1 MSSTLGKRNRV
12 LTIAALLAAG
22 FGLLSIFSAATVLFG
37 PAAAQQ
43 SAGAYAGFVVWF
55 NFASGFAYV
64 LAGYALWTMQRW
76 GVWLALLITVA
87 IAFIAFGFGR
97 HIASG
102 AAYEM
107 RTVAALGFRFAVW
120 LAITSVAY
128 VSITRTHHR

>member
-1 MSSTLGKRNRV
+1 MVITLSKRSLV
-12 LTIAALLAAG
+12 LTIVALAAAG
-22 FGLLSIFSAATVLFG
+22 FGLLSIFSAGMVLFG
-37 PAAAQQ
+37 PAAAQTG
-43 SAGAYAGFVVWF
+43 AGAYAGFVVWF

-87 IAFIAFGFGR
+87 IAFIAFGFGM

-120 LAITSVAY
+120 LAITSIAY
-128 VSITRTHHR
+128 MSITRAR

>member
-1 MSSTLGKRNRV
+1 MVITLGKRSLV
-12 LTIAALLAAG
+12 LTIAALVAAG
-22 FGLLSIFSAATVLFG
+22 FGLLSIFSAGMVLFG
-37 PAAAQQ
+37 PAVAQQ

-76 GVWLALLITVA
+76 GVWLSLLITAA
-87 IAFIAFGFGR
+87 IAFIAFGFGM

-120 LAITSVAY
+120 LTITSIAY
-128 VSITRTHHR
+128 VSIMRAR